1 MRGPWVLRLGWL
13 LGSVV
18 VLNLALIVL
27 GYEPRLV
34 RVALLTTVCVAVAW
48 LVIDVLGDLGPGWRV
63 RIDAPLTE
71 PGHDHRLAAYLRVVE
86 GHLTS
91 STSDPALRDRLGRL
105 VDRRLARRYGLAR
118 HDPEAAARIGPDLLA
133 VLDGP
138 PRRLSAAEID
148 RHVRRIEEL

>member
-1 MRGPWVLRLGWL
+1 MRHTWVTRLGWL
-13 LGSVV
+13 LAAVV
-18 VLNLALIVL
+18 GFNLALVVL
-27 GYEPRLV
+27 DYEPRLV
-34 RVALLTTVCVAVAW
+34 RVALLTTVCIAVTW
-48 LVIDVLGDLGPGWRV
+48 LVSDVLGDLGPGWRV
-63 RIDAPLTE
+63 RLDAPLTE

-91 STSDPALRDRLGRL
+91 STPDAGLRDRLARL
-105 VDRRLARRYGLAR
+105 VDHRLARRHGLRR
-118 HDPEAAARIGPDLLA
+118 HDPEAVERIGPDLLA

>member
-1 MRGPWVLRLGWL
+1 MRSTWLTRLGWL
-13 LGSVV
+13 LGAVV
-18 VLNLALIVL
+18 GFNLVLTVL

-34 RVALLTTVCVAVAW
+34 RVALLTTVCIAVAW
-48 LVIDVLGDLGPGWRV
+48 VVADVLGDLGPGWRV

-71 PGHDHRLAAYLRVVE
+71 PGSDHRLGAYLRVVE

-91 STSDPALRDRLGRL
+91 STPDPGLRDRLARL
-105 VDRRLARRYGLAR
+105 VDRRLARRYGLSR
-118 HDPEAAARIGPDLLA
+118 HDPEAVERVGADLLA

-138 PRRLSAAEID
+138 PRRMSAAEID